1 VKVDARVT
9 AMVPTMSRPRELA
22 ACFDSLLAG
31 EIVPA
36 EVVVVDASRDDPTA
50 KLVDQ
55 AAAKVRA
62 VRFVYERV
70 APGRPAQRNLA
81 LGRMSRELLLF
92 LEDDCVYEP
101 AFLKELTRA
110 LDETGADGAC
120 GLITNQPRPSRW
132 VGFLQWFY
140 RQVRYA
146 RRSFYQRSG
155 LPTYLYRPAA
165 PAPVEVLS
173 GGLCLVRRAALEG
186 FRFDERITYF
196 DDDDL
201 SLALVRRGARLLLWP
216 PARCEHRPAESGRI
230 SLPKRARRLILEQ
243 RLLHRRHFP
252 QSFANVAAFYYSAL
266 GAAAMAALR
275 LKPRLWWASL
285 LGLWDV
291 VRTDDGRRPERA
303 LHPGHLPRPE

>member
-1 VKVDARVT
+1 LRVDARVT

-31 EIVPA
+31 DIVPA
-36 EVVVVDASRDDPTA
+36 EIVVVDASRDDLTA
-50 KLVDQ
+50 ALVSRV
-55 AAAKVRA
+55 AAANPA
-62 VRFVYERV
+62 IRFVYERTV
-70 APGRPAQRNLA
+70 PGRPAQRNLA
-81 LGRMSRELLLF
+81 LTRMAGELLLF

-110 LDETGADGAC
+110 LDEGGADGVG

-132 VGFLQWFY
+132 VGSLQWLY

-155 LPTYLYRPAA
+155 LPTYLYRPVA
-165 PAPVEVLS
+165 PAAADVLS
-173 GGLCLVRRAALEG
+173 GGLCLVRRAALGG

-201 SLALVRRGARLLLWP
+201 SLALVRGGARLMIWP
-216 PARCEHRPAESGRI
+216 AARCEHRPAGGGRA
-230 SLPKRARRLILEQ
+230 SLAGRARRLILEQ

-252 QSFANVAAFYYSAL
+252 QSFANVAAYYYSAL
-266 GAAAMAALR
+266 GAAAMAILR
-275 LKPRLWWASL
+275 LKPRLGWASL

-291 VRTDDGRRPERA
+291 IRTGDGRRPERA
-303 LHPGHLPRPE
+303 LQTEHLPRPE